1 MAMFLPA
8 MKAAVANVDMAFAEN
23 ACPGRSDA
31 GLQGGQAND
40 HFKVEPGEYWPAM
53 ALFSAARADWTI
65 VLPNR

>member
-31 GLQGGQAND
+31 GLQGRQAND
-40 HFKVEPGEYWPAM
+40 HFEG
-53 ALFSAARADWTI
+53 
-65 VLPNR
+65 